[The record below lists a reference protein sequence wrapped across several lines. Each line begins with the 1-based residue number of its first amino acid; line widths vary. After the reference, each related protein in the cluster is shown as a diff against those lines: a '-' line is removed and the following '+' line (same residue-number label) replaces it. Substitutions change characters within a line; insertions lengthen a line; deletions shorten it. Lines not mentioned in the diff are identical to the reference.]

1 MYLWW
6 NSYKHIQDTHTQ
18 VYRFVELYLEFPH
31 LYRDQV
37 VGKKHFYCESLAIIA
52 STPYLTS
59 HFVNNFTYVITHI
72 FHGFAENRV
81 INLNKFF
88 SNSSFAKVLKF
99 VLSSMYSRS
108 RKLHD
113 TIAVYDGSL

>member
-1 MYLWW
+1 M
-6 NSYKHIQDTHTQ
+6 HQ
-18 VYRFVELYLEFPH
+18 FVELYLEFPH
-31 LYRDQV
+31 LYRDQI

-52 STPYLTS
+52 STSYLTS
-59 HFVNNFTYVITHI
+59 HFVNNFTYVVTHI
-72 FHGFAENRV
+72 FHGFVENRV

-88 SNSSFAKVLKF
+88 SNSSFAKSFKIAKVLKF

-108 RKLHD
+108 RKLRD